1 MHGETP
7 LNLFPF
13 KVENFLREVKRKTW
27 IVTIFLVIPVAVT
40 FAAFDTESG
49 NTRSQSL
56 GGCVCGDM
64 DPLTSVQGNPA
75 GLSGAQWVA
84 VELGYRQLF
93 NLADLTITTFSLA
106 YPVVDGGMGLAIQ
119 SFGNDIYREV
129 EAEISYGRS
138 IGYRVSIGATLAYH
152 WLTISNYGSDGDVSL
167 SLGIQAQPI
176 HNLVWGLWARNLTE
190 GEIGD
195 SGDPLPQETIT
206 GVSYR
211 ILNRLQ
217 ASFDLSKD
225 PRYPETYKF
234 GTEVFLNQYIVTRAG
249 MQYRPNRASVGF
261 GILWQGWQ
269 LDYGAL
275 THQELGWTHCISL
288 RWGRR

>member
-1 MHGETP
+1 MVVLIMP
-7 LNLFPF
+7 
-13 KVENFLREVKRKTW
+13 
-27 IVTIFLVIPVAVT
+27 VTAI

-56 GGCVCGDM
+56 GGCICGDL
-64 DPLTSVQGNPA
+64 DPLASVQGNPA
-75 GLSGAQWVA
+75 GLSGTRWVG

-106 YPVVDGGMGLAIQ
+106 YPVADGGMGLALQ

-138 IGYRVSIGATLAYH
+138 LGNRVSLGATIAYH
-152 WLTISNYGSDGDVSL
+152 WLTITDYGSDGDFSL

-176 HNLVWGLWARNLTE
+176 RNLVWGLWGRNLTDGKI
-190 GEIGD
+190 GE
-195 SGDPLPQETIT
+195 SGDPLPQETVT
-206 GVSYR
+206 GISYR
-211 ILNRLQ
+211 VANRLQ
-217 ASFDLSKD
+217 AAFDLSKD

-234 GTEVFLNQYIVTRAG
+234 GTEVFMNQYIITRAG

-261 GILWQGWQ
+261 GILWEGWQ
-269 LDYGAL
+269 FDYGAL
-275 THQELGWTHCISL
+275 THQELGWTHSISL
-288 RWGRR
+288 RWGQR